1 MSAETLA
8 LIGGVLATLVG
19 VIAMAARSLRTTS
32 QAIGELSQTN
42 MALNKEMKE
51 TAAERRERE
60 KVHETERG
68 EWKAARVELQCQVDA
83 LQSKLIA
90 VETDNTQYQ
99 ERSQRVI
106 DQLGQEL
113 VKVKQE
119 LAEARQEAQAMKDSI
134 DKLTSAL
141 AAAQDRVKELEAREN
156 QLRLDLADCQ
166 KQIAILERDN
176 LMKDTEIA
184 KLTGRVSELEI
195 ELARVQ
201 VDRQRL
207 EDEKAAL
214 LRQLNESVSGG
225 DEGNPAEPE
234 PSEDVTEKGE

>member
-1 MSAETLA
+1 ML
-8 LIGGVLATLVG
+8 
-19 VIAMAARSLRTTS
+19 
-32 QAIGELSQTN
+32 
-42 MALNKEMKE
+42 
-51 TAAERRERE
+51 
-60 KVHETERG
+60 
-68 EWKAARVELQCQVDA
+68 CQFDA
-83 LQSKLIA
+83 LQVKLIA

-113 VKVKQE
+113 IKVKQE
-119 LAEARQEAQAMKDSI
+119 LAEARQEAQAMNNSI
-134 DKLTSAL
+134 NQLTSAL
-141 AAAQDRVKELEAREN
+141 TAAQDRVKELETREQ

-176 LMKDTEIA
+176 LVKDTEIA
-184 KLTGRVSELEI
+184 KLTGRVTELET

-214 LRQLNESVSGG
+214 LRQLSESISGG
-225 DEGNPAEPE
+225 DERQPDAAE
-234 PSEDVTEKGE
+234 PSEEKTEKGE